1 MEEETVVCGSCQR
14 EVPKTLYCIY
24 CGSAL
29 FKAEKELKEPGS
41 PKKKLEEQKPEPVSE
56 KLPEQV
62 APPSP
67 PPEPQVKQEPQK
79 KVEIDPEVAELME
92 ELKNNYIWKVKLCG
106 VLGEEEVSEAVFT
119 KLFEEY
125 VNRINQLNQ
134 VRTEKIAYY
143 RKEFGETNAALEDVK
158 RKLEEMR
165 VRATIGQIPK
175 TELTSKAPELEEK
188 IERLTLET
196 SGLEAQL
203 SRLND
208 FLGDTPPKDIFD
220 LEKTARRCFE
230 SLDLMLTNGKI
241 SNKLGSDIRNDL
253 EAALN
258 VFDGIIGDKKKREK
272 DLRDYLSTMEARYKV
287 GEINI
292 SDFEAKKRKINTAL
306 AKIWV

>member
-1 MEEETVVCGSCQR
+1 MEEETVICGSCQR

-29 FKAEKELKEPGS
+29 FKVDKEPIATVS
-41 PKKKLEEQKPEPVSE
+41 TQKKPVEQKPKPVLE
-56 KLPEQV
+56 EVPEQV
-62 APPSP
+62 APPP
-67 PPEPQVKQEPQK
+67 TPLEPQVEQEPTIEI
-79 KVEIDPEVAELME
+79 EIDPEVAELMG
-92 ELKNNYIWKVKLCG
+92 ELKNNYIWKVRLCG
-106 VLGEEEVSEAVFT
+106 VLCDEEVSEAVFT

-134 VRTEKIAYY
+134 VRNEKVAYY
-143 RKEFGETNAALEDVK
+143 RKEFGENKAALEDVK

-188 IERLTLET
+188 IKQLSLET
-196 SGLEAQL
+196 SGLEAHL

-208 FLGDTPPKDIFD
+208 LMGNTNPKDIFD
-220 LEKTARRCFE
+220 LEKTARRCLE
-230 SLDLMLTNGKI
+230 SLDLMITNGKI
-241 SNKLGSDIRNDL
+241 SNKLGSDIHKDL

-272 DLRDYLSTMEARYKV
+272 ELRDYLSTLEARYKV

-292 SDFEAKKRKINTAL
+292 SDFESNKRKISVQL
-306 AKIWV
+306 AKIWA